1 MSEWAVGR
9 RWRHA
14 ILRMAMA
21 VMCLLALS
29 PAGEAQQRGGREG
42 ALVAIDE
49 VRQMPLSQTV
59 PVIGRLV
66 ARQSGVVAARTRG
79 PVAEIRVNVGDRVEN
94 GDIVAVLVLD
104 RLEAER
110 RLRAAEAAE
119 AQAAMQTA
127 KEEFTFV
134 QQELRRLEN
143 LRRSAAFSQA
153 RYEDKVQ
160 DVAKARSSIAE
171 AEAVLLREQ
180 VNLTMA
186 EIDLRDAEI
195 RAPFGGVV
203 SMRHT
208 EVGSYLNVG
217 DDVVTLIN
225 DLNLEIEADVP
236 ASRISGLAPGT
247 EIAFRLS
254 DGSDLKAKV
263 RAVVPEEN
271 PLTRTRTVRFT
282 PEFNGNRNLATNQSV
297 TLYLPVGEPR
307 DVTTVHKDAVISRG
321 GRKIV
326 FVAKDGA
333 ADMRSIRLGEAVGSR
348 FEVVDGLE
356 QGDLVVV
363 RGNERLRQGQKIVLR
378 EGG

>member
-1 MSEWAVGR
+1 
-9 RWRHA
+9 
-14 ILRMAMA
+14 
-21 VMCLLALS
+21 
-29 PAGEAQQRGGREG
+29 
-42 ALVAIDE
+42 
-49 VRQMPLSQTV
+49 MPLIQTV

-79 PVAEIRVNVGDRVEN
+79 PVAEIRVNVGDRVEKS
-94 GDIVAVLVLD
+94 DIIAVLVLD

-110 RLRAAEAAE
+110 KLRAAEAAE
-119 AQAAMQTA
+119 ARAATQTA

-180 VNLTMA
+180 VNLTMS

-195 RAPFGGVV
+195 RAPYAGVV

-236 ASRISGLAPGT
+236 ASRISGLSPGA

-282 PEFNGNRNLATNQSV
+282 PKFNGNRNLATNQSV

-307 DVTTVHKDAVISRG
+307 DVVTVHKDAVIARG

-326 FVAKDGA
+326 FVAKDGT
-333 ADMRSIRLGEAVGSR
+333 ADMRSIRVGEAVGSR
-348 FEVVDGLE
+348 FEVLDGLE

-378 EGG
+378 GDG